1 MSNAIGRGVSLDVM
15 RALTAALAAGSLI
28 GGYYAARTTKKR
40 ELGGAVLAA
49 GAATCTVS
57 WWRIA
62 GPAPAIGSLA
72 IMLGAFGA
80 SHPLAKKIGA
90 WPSVLG
96 VSAVTAVT
104 SYALTSP
111 RS

>member
-1 MSNAIGRGVSLDVM
+1 VGWDNLTHV
-15 RALTAALAAGSLI
+15 RALTAALAAGSLV
-28 GGYYAARTTKKR
+28 GGYYVARTTKKR
-40 ELGGAVLAA
+40 ELGGVVLAS
-49 GAATCTVS
+49 GAAVCTVS

-72 IMLGAFGA
+72 TMMGAFGA

-96 VSAVTAVT
+96 VAAVTAAT
-104 SYALTSP
+104 SYTLSAP
-111 RS
+111 RTTAG